1 MVLVRCPSRA
11 VVSNSTF
18 RKTTYPNEGGFSRA
32 WGNGARSLKQCSQA
46 SWTARA
52 AALSE
57 GHAGFIATDSSARLR
72 MQRAPAPDTARKTLP
87 RLIWLGLGLGLG
99 LICDAWARTPQA
111 VARGMA
117 GSHPGLARTAG
128 VLQGYCRGTAGLLL
142 QVPLA

>member
-57 GHAGFIATDSSARLR
+57 GHAGFMATDSSARLR

-87 RLIWLGLGLGLG
+87 RLIWLGLGLGLRLG
-99 LICDAWARTPQA
+99 LGLGLDS
-111 VARGMA
+111 
-117 GSHPGLARTAG
+117 GSGSG
-128 VLQGYCRGTAGLLL
+128 
-142 QVPLA
+142 